1 MREINKQKIR
11 KATKIL
17 SYHFHKFHWRFLEFE
32 FEEVDS
38 ARIRYKVESPSLV
51 T

>member
-1 MREINKQKIR
+1 MREINKQKMG
-11 KATKIL
+11 KANKIL

-32 FEEVDS
+32 FGEDDP